1 LTFLVQRGL
10 ATPVGAFGMRKGVLI
25 VDWGRS
31 KLIDNMNI
39 VLRKTLVNQ
48 VVVRVLVCSVVGLIA
63 IGVAPS
69 VAWASASLIGNEAVA
84 SKIQRITVHIENR
97 RFIPHLIRLR
107 VGQPIRL
114 VFKNDDVELHAF
126 VPTDLL
132 AKTNVQVAGNGAPQF
147 DKQGFH
153 RVLIPSQGQ
162 AELTFSPKHA
172 GSFPFFCDLP
182 GHVMNGTVVVEE

>member
-1 LTFLVQRGL
+1 MLLRGFW
-10 ATPVGAFGMRKGVLI
+10 GEKGRFDRCL
-25 VDWGRS
+25 GPFQGGN
-31 KLIDNMNI
+31 NMND
-39 VLRKTLVNQ
+39 VMRKTLVNQ
-48 VVVRVLVCSVVGLIA
+48 VALPVLVCSVMGLIV
-63 IGVAPS
+63 IGVAPPFT
-69 VAWASASLIGNEAVA
+69 WASASLNGNEAVV
-84 SKIQRITVHIENR
+84 SKTQHIIVHIENR
-97 RFIPHLIRLR
+97 RFVPHLIRLR
-107 VGQPIRL
+107 VGQHIRL

-147 DKQGFH
+147 DRQGFH

-182 GHVMNGTVVVEE
+182 GHIMNGTIVVEE